1 MNFLNHSLRAPL
13 LTVSFLCLLQSCK
26 PSKGNPEENKIEAE
40 VPTTEVISLRK
51 DKLASAIQI
60 PGELAAF
67 QQVDLYAKVT
77 SFVKKLYVDL
87 GSEVKEG
94 QLLVTLEAPE
104 MTSQLAT
111 AESRL
116 KSQEAVYTASK
127 ANYERFLETSKT
139 PGTISQNDLDQALSK
154 RNSDYSQLE
163 AARSIYKEISTTQ
176 NYLEIRAPFDGIIT
190 LRNVNPGAYVGPAG
204 KGSEY
209 PLMVL
214 QEQKKLRLIISVPEI
229 YTSYIKPNDQV
240 HFTVTAFPS
249 QKFSARVK
257 RKAGALDNRLRSERV
272 EMDVVNENKKLLPGM
287 IAEVIVDFSSKDST
301 YVVPKSAVL
310 NSASGVFV
318 IKVEDGKNKWVS
330 VQLGREAKGV
340 LEIFGNLSPKDMLV
354 KAASEEV
361 RDGSPAGK
369 SKPVDY

>member
-1 MNFLNHSLRAPL
+1 MNILKHSLRSTL
-13 LTVSFLCLLQSCK
+13 LAASLFFLLQRCSSSESNAEATK
-26 PSKGNPEENKIEAE
+26 TEAE
-40 VPTTEVISLRK
+40 VPATEAVALHK
-51 DKLASAIQI
+51 DKLSSSIQI
-60 PGELAAF
+60 PGELTAF

-104 MTSQLAT
+104 MISQLAT

-116 KSQEAVYTASK
+116 KSQEAIYTASK

-139 PGTISQNDLDQALSK
+139 PGTVSQNDLDQALSK
-154 RNSDYSQLE
+154 QNSDYAQLE

-204 KGSEY
+204 KGSEF

-214 QEQKKLRLIISVPEI
+214 QEQKKLRLIISVPET
-229 YTSYIKPNDQV
+229 YTSYIKLNDEV
-240 HFTVTAFPS
+240 HFSVTAFPN
-249 QKFSARVK
+249 QRFTAKVK
-257 RKAGALDNRLRSERV
+257 RMAGALDNRLRSERV
-272 EMDVVNENKKLLPGM
+272 EMDVANESKKLLPGM
-287 IAEVIVDFSSKDST
+287 IAEVKVDFSSKDST
-301 YVVPKSAVL
+301 YVVPKTAVL
-310 NSASGVFV
+310 NSPSGIFV
-318 IKVEDGKNKWVS
+318 IKVEGDKNKWVNVS
-330 VQLGREAKGV
+330 LGREAKGNI
-340 LEIFGNLSPKDMLV
+340 EIFGSLSQDETLIKT
-354 KAASEEV
+354 ASEEI

-369 SKPVDY
+369 LKTVTY